1 MSKPRREITYILRI
15 WQEPSEV
22 SPPGEWR
29 GVLRSLDGSQ
39 ERLFKSAEELW
50 MLLVQSESPTDAG
63 TMKAEDLRSKIK
75 NLKRPED
82 F

>member
-1 MSKPRREITYILRI
+1 MSKPRREVTYVLRI

-29 GVLRSLDGSQ
+29 GVLRSLDGRQ

-50 MLLVQSESPTDAG
+50 WLLTQSEVATDPG
-63 TMKAEDLRSKIK
+63 TMKD
-75 NLKRPED
+75 
-82 F
+82 

>member
-1 MSKPRREITYILRI
+1 MTTNKPRREMTYILRI

-29 GVLRSLDGSQ
+29 GVLRALDGSQ

-50 MLLVQSESPTDAG
+50 RLLIQSKAITDPE
-63 TMKAEDLRSKIK
+63 TMK
-75 NLKRPED
+75 PED
-82 F
+82 SQIHSLGG

>member
-1 MSKPRREITYILRI
+1 MTNSRREITYILRI

-39 ERLFKSAEELW
+39 QRLFKSAEELW
-50 MLLVQSESPTDAG
+50 HLLTQNEVPNNPG
-63 TMKAEDLRSKIK
+63 TTKTEDL
-75 NLKRPED
+75 
-82 F
+82 

>member
-1 MSKPRREITYILRI
+1 MSRPRRKITYILHI

-29 GVLRSLDGSQ
+29 GVLRSLDGRQ

-50 MLLVQSESPTDAG
+50 QLLLQSESATDAG
-63 TMKAEDLRSKIK
+63 TMKPEDLHLR
-75 NLKRPED
+75 
-82 F
+82 

>member
-1 MSKPRREITYILRI
+1 MTKPRREATYILRI

-39 ERLFKSAEELW
+39 ERFFKSAEELW
-50 MLLVQSESPTDAG
+50 RLLIQSEAPTDPG
-63 TMKAEDLRSKIK
+63 TIKVEDLRSRLSKK
-75 NLKRPED
+75 GVNS
-82 F
+82 